1 MRRFIP
7 IIGLMLALPSGAQQH
22 DSAMHQQHMAT
33 ANHSQN
39 KASDGRQLVK
49 FPEQMKE
56 HTLANMRDH
65 LLALQEIQ
73 MALANSDY
81 DRAADVA
88 EARLGMTALTAHG
101 AHDSSK
107 FMPKGMQ
114 DVGSAMHR
122 GASRF
127 ATIAKDASVTGEIK
141 PAVGAL
147 AEVMGACVS
156 RSATPTAALQSWAPG
171 CLATLGTGFNSR
183 QRETKPS
190 LRKNTSLTASGRE

>member
-1 MRRFIP
+1 MRHFIP
-7 IIGLMLALPSGAQQH
+7 LIGLMLALPTIAQQH
-22 DSAMHQQHMAT
+22 DPAMHQQHMA
-33 ANHSQN
+33 AASEPKS
-39 KASDGRQLVK
+39 KASDGRQFVK

-73 MALANSDY
+73 VALANSDY

-88 EARLGMTALTAHG
+88 ETRLGMTALTLHG

-114 DVGSAMHR
+114 DAGSAMHR
-122 GASRF
+122 SASRF
-127 ATIAKDASVTGEIK
+127 ATTAKDASVTGEIK

-147 AEVMGACVS
+147 AEVMGACV
-156 RSATPTAALQSWAPG
+156 A
-171 CLATLGTGFNSR
+171 CHTGYR
-183 QRETKPS
+183 
-190 LRKNTSLTASGRE
+190 LH

>member
-7 IIGLMLALPSGAQQH
+7 LIGLMLAVPTVAQQH
-22 DSAMHQQHMAT
+22 DPAMHQQHMA
-33 ANHSQN
+33 AASQPVS
-39 KASDGRQLVK
+39 KAGDGRQLVK
-49 FPEQMKE
+49 FPKQMKE

-73 MALANSDY
+73 LALARSDY

-88 EARLGMTALTAHG
+88 ETRLGMTALTVHG
-101 AHDSSK
+101 AHESSR

-114 DVGSAMHR
+114 DAGSAMHR

-127 ATIAKDASVTGEIK
+127 ATTAKDASVTGEIK
-141 PAVGAL
+141 PALGAL

-156 RSATPTAALQSWAPG
+156 CHTGYRLQ
-171 CLATLGTGFNSR
+171 
-183 QRETKPS
+183 
-190 LRKNTSLTASGRE
+190 